1 MLLNNSKVQ
10 LLSLPLSLVRKI
22 LTVVS
27 FQRTFEEF
35 QKNDSVMRNLGR
47 GRKIQ
52 SQMKKSPRANI
63 DGVLGDWVSR
73 KKQQFQMSGQEL
85 RQSRMGK
92 PVVKTVHSG

>member
-10 LLSLPLSLVRKI
+10 LLSLPLSLVKKI

-47 GRKIQ
+47 SRKIQ
-52 SQMKKSPRANI
+52 SQMKKCPRANI

-85 RQSRMGK
+85 RQSRMGE
-92 PVVKTVHSG
+92 PVVMTVHSG